1 MTSIPEQPAI
11 ASQDPGLRAS
21 LTPILGE
28 HAREINRTLP
38 ADQTLAF
45 TWFMSG

>member
-1 MTSIPEQPAI
+1 MARIPEQPAI
-11 ASQDPGLRAS
+11 ASQDPQLRAS

-38 ADQTLAF
+38 ADQGQAF
-45 TWFMSG
+45 TWFMS